1 MARKALIHQIE
12 ARERRG
18 RWFGA
23 LATLLSIALLLS
35 GWVGLFA
42 FLGANSAYG
51 TFEEVA
57 AEWVPDTKSMDLNLP
72 DLSRV
77 SRVYADSGEVLAELH
92 DGRNSEP
99 IPYAQVPEVMVHA
112 ILAAE
117 DSEFFEHEGV
127 DFSAI
132 VSAAIDN
139 FISDQTRGGSTITQ
153 QVVKNAFVGNEISV
167 RRKVNEAFVSA
178 EVERRFPK
186 ERILEYY
193 MNSVYFGS
201 GAYGVKTAAKEFFD
215 KPLRDIEIDE
225 AATLAVVVRNPTFY
239 NPRTWPERVLERR
252 NDVIAEMA
260 DEDWINESQAARAA
274 NQPLGVVD
282 TPPHRGQADHVVAE
296 VRRQLLNSDEFSFL
310 GDTNEERKR
319 AIFGCPADDVECE
332 GGGGL
337 QIETTIDLNLQKE
350 ANRILGEWLP
360 LPPYEDNV
368 AACAE
373 IFPDFEENEAYY
385 RTYAETHSCRPTGA
399 IAMVENETGA
409 VRVMAS
415 GLDFEFSQFD
425 LAVQGRRNPGS
436 AFKAVG
442 LAAALEQGFTLGHRW
457 AGTSPLEVECE
468 FICAPNGTNI
478 WTVRNA
484 SGSSTGVITLE
495 EATYRS
501 VNTVYAQVSRDT
513 GPDNIVSMARRM
525 GITQAS
531 LDPVLSIVLGASAVS
546 PLEMASA
553 FSNFATNGAHAD
565 DYIVA
570 RIVDHDGEVIYE
582 REPDI
587 TQVADPAL
595 FAAARRPLE
604 KVPTGSGTASRAAIG
619 RAQGGKTGTH
629 QSYLDAWYVGFT
641 PEYSTSVWVGY
652 EAEQIPLENVVING
666 QTYSR
671 VFGGSVPAPIWAEFM
686 TTVTDGMPESQ
697 FPADPSNIEE
707 FLKPPPTTVPSVV
720 GLSQGSAVQ
729 KLRVDAKLNVSVQEI
744 PSLEPAGIVVRQ
756 SIGGGSTVPQGTTV
770 TIWVSNGEIPVG
782 ALPDFVGMTPEEAQE
797 AADDFV
803 RETNVRLNLV
813 TEEVPVQNQNRVG
826 LVVGTNPPPGAE
838 ITESATV
845 VLQVG
850 VPPKKDDGGD
860 GGGGGGGGDGGGG
873 GGDDDD

>member
-1 MARKALIHQIE
+1 ME
-12 ARERRG
+12 
-18 RWFGA
+18 
-23 LATLLSIALLLS
+23 
-35 GWVGLFA
+35 
-42 FLGANSAYG
+42 
-51 TFEEVA
+51 
-57 AEWVPDTKSMDLNLP
+57 LNLP

-99 IPYAQVPEVMVHA
+99 ISYDKVPEVMVHA

-117 DSEFFEHEGV
+117 DSKFFDHEGV

-139 FISDQTRGGSTITQ
+139 FITQ
-153 QVVKNAFVGNEISV
+153 QVVKNAFVGNEISI

-178 EVERRFPK
+178 ELERRFPK

-201 GAYGVKTAAKEFFD
+201 GAYGVKTAAEEFYD
-215 KPLRDIEIDE
+215 KRLNSLEIDE
-225 AATLAVVVRNPTFY
+225 AATLAVLVRNPSLY
-239 NPRTWPERVLERR
+239 NPRTAPERTLNRR
-252 NDVIAEMA
+252 NDVITEMA
-260 DEDWINESQAARAA
+260 EQGWITDSEAERAID
-274 NQPLGVVD
+274 QPLGVVD
-282 TPPHRGQADHVVAE
+282 TPPTRGQADHVVAE

-310 GDTNEERKR
+310 GDSNEERKR
-319 AIFGCPADDVECE
+319 AIFGCPADDVVCE

-337 QIETTIDLNLQKE
+337 QIFTTIDLKLQKE
-350 ANRILGEWLP
+350 ANRVLGEWLP
-360 LPPYEDNV
+360 LPPYEDNL

-373 IFPDFEENEAYY
+373 IFDDFEENEAYY

-399 IAMVENETGA
+399 IAMVDNETGA
-409 VRVMAS
+409 VKVMAS

-457 AGTSPLEVECE
+457 SGASPLEVECE
-468 FICAPNGTNI
+468 FICSPNGTNV
-478 WTVRNA
+478 WTVHNA
-484 SGSSTGVITLE
+484 SRSSTGVITLE

-513 GPDNIVSMARRM
+513 GPENIVDMARRM
-525 GITQAS
+525 GITEAS
-531 LDPVLSIVLGASAVS
+531 LEPVLSIVLGASAVS
-546 PLEMASA
+546 PMEMASA

-570 RIVDHDGEVIYE
+570 KIVNHEGEVIYQK
-582 REPDI
+582 EPEV

-595 FAAARRPLE
+595 FAAARRPLT
-604 KVPTGSGTASRAAIG
+604 KVPTGSGTAPRAEIG

-641 PEYSTSVWVGY
+641 PEYSTAVWVGY

-666 QTYSR
+666 QPYDR

-686 TTVTDGMPESQ
+686 TFVMDGLPETD
-697 FPADPSNIEE
+697 FPAEPANIEE
-707 FLKPPPTTVPSVV
+707 YLAPPPTTVPSVV
-720 GLSQGSAVQ
+720 GLSKGAAVQ
-729 KLRVDAKLNVSVQEI
+729 ELRVDAKLNVSAVDI

-756 SIGGGSTVPQGTTV
+756 SIAAGSTVPQGTTV
-770 TIWVSNGEIPVG
+770 TISVSNGETPVG
-782 ALPDFVGMTPEEAQE
+782 VLPDFTGMTPEEAEE
-797 AADDFV
+797 AADEFTA
-803 RETNVRLNLV
+803 ETNVALNLV
-813 TEEVPVQNQNRVG
+813 TEEVPVQNEDKVG
-826 LVVGTNPPPGAE
+826 LIVGTNPPPGAE
-838 ITESATV
+838 ITASATI

-850 VPPKKDDGGD
+850 IPAPK
-860 GGGGGGGGDGGGG
+860 GGGGGGGGDDS
-873 GGDDDD
+873 GGDG